1 MPSLTLPLVEIVAL
15 TPRTRLLTLALGPQR
30 FTFAAGQAVMLTPP
44 GAADAR
50 PYSIASSP
58 ERASTMR
65 QLELLIA
72 IDAAGSPDLEWAERG
87 ALVDIEGP
95 LGSFTLPDVVESPCL
110 LFVAGGTG
118 IAPLRSMLDQVLWR
132 DPGRR
137 VSLLYSARRAD
148 EFAFIDEFRSYATA
162 GRLRLHETV
171 TRDDS
176 SWQGHRGRVGRADFE
191 AVLDD
196 PAGTL
201 CYVCGPPAMVNESVT
216 TLQALGVPAG
226 AIRTEQWGK

>member
-1 MPSLTLPLVEIVAL
+1 MPSLTLPLVEIAAL

-30 FTFAAGQAVMLTPP
+30 FSFTAGQAVMLTPP
-44 GAADAR
+44 NDTDAK

-58 ERASTMR
+58 ERASTTR
-65 QLELLIA
+65 HLELLIA

-87 ALVDIEGP
+87 ALVQIEGP
-95 LGSFTLPDVVESPCL
+95 LGSFVLPDTIDEPCL

-132 DPGRR
+132 DDQRR
-137 VSLLYSARRAD
+137 VALLYSARRAD
-148 EFAFIDEFRSYATA
+148 EFAFIDEFRHYAAA

-191 AVLDD
+191 AVLEA

-201 CYVCGPPAMVNESVT
+201 CYVCGPPAMVNQSVA